1 MEGFQL
7 ALQYRETGR
16 VHSALPLF
24 RSAIKT
30 LHDFPEDRWML
41 CEAYSLYVSALIE
54 TNDIPRARCV
64 VEEALVVAQ
73 DAEIFSWEAQFLYIS
88 ARIEMNTGL
97 DLQGAQLRL
106 QRALELKQN
115 KLSLQESELQD
126 VRDALS
132 ELDSLLL
139 LRKSATKTNLS

>member
-1 MEGFQL
+1 
-7 ALQYRETGR
+7 
-16 VHSALPLF
+16 
-24 RSAIKT
+24 
-30 LHDFPEDRWML
+30 ML